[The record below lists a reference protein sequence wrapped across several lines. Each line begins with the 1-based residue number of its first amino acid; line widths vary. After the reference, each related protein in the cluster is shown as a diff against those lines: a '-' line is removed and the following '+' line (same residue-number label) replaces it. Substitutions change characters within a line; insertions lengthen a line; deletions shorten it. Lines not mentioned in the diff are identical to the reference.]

1 MQGTKAIA
9 QTLILVFVVTVLGE
23 LAAVGAHIFDL
34 SGGQWK
40 GIAAAGIAALIAFA
54 YKWLNPFVKDYGI
67 GAE

>member
-9 QTLILVFVVTVLGE
+9 QTLILVFVVAVLGQ
-23 LAAVGAHIFDL
+23 LVTVGAAIFDL
-34 SGGQWK
+34 GSGQWK

-67 GAE
+67 GTE